1 MGPIGRNTN
10 YLCPSEKSFLSVPGS
25 FSLIEHT
32 HTFSASRWQMLSLYF
47 YKLARKIPAAGL
59 RYSRRI
65 VDDREDAITQ
75 LIKVLTILPDL
86 RES

>member
-1 MGPIGRNTN
+1 
-10 YLCPSEKSFLSVPGS
+10 
-25 FSLIEHT
+25 
-32 HTFSASRWQMLSLYF
+32 MLSLYS

>member
-1 MGPIGRNTN
+1 M
-10 YLCPSEKSFLSVPGS
+10 PGS

-32 HTFSASRWQMLSLYF
+32 HTFSASRWQMLSLHS

-59 RYSRRI
+59 RYLRI

-75 LIKVLTILPDL
+75 LIEVLTILPDL

>member
-1 MGPIGRNTN
+1 
-10 YLCPSEKSFLSVPGS
+10 
-25 FSLIEHT
+25 
-32 HTFSASRWQMLSLYF
+32 MLSLYF